1 MARWNPHPKRSDR
14 LRAGVPLGLLLASLG
29 RPALADDAAT
39 SPELGMDPALPQ
51 NAPLPGGMAPA
62 FGVPSDKASDWRF
75 DFHGILTAPLRA
87 GLNTRD
93 NPRPGQSETVLHA
106 PPVVPDDLETF
117 SHTGVVPMPFAQI
130 NFSYGNNIVTGT
142 VSLLARQDSTST
154 SYFDPSA
161 QMGINDVFV
170 TINVPGLPKNLSL
183 KLNAGAFSSRYG
195 ATGEYDLGRYGTPLI
210 GTINGVGEKIS
221 AGIGLGDDFN
231 IQLEQGFQGSSN
243 RPGGGIT
250 PDAWNGWAD
259 QRVGGGLA
267 NHLHAGISYRRLATL
282 AGHYIMAFTQD
293 ERASLDHPDGKI
305 RVTAADLR
313 LNLARFG
320 HFYAAYSHV
329 KARYATSVGRL
340 LEVLNTRGGG
350 GLDDNYFCTLSVG
363 CGTGN
368 GKLDIVGGQYDLS
381 IGRLVSYPVAFL
393 PDGPDVFVSLFGM
406 YTSVSSPFAHN
417 DGVKKLKYGVEAT
430 YSLLPWL
437 AVSGRYDRV
446 TPDMDDERYSF
457 AVLSPRVIFR
467 TNWDSH
473 DQVVLQYSRWF
484 NGSHTTVRTGTPP
497 HEDVTV
503 VPDENMISLS
513 ASMWW

>member
-1 MARWNPHPKRSDR
+1 
-14 LRAGVPLGLLLASLG
+14 
-29 RPALADDAAT
+29 
-39 SPELGMDPALPQ
+39 
-51 NAPLPGGMAPA
+51 
-62 FGVPSDKASDWRF
+62 
-75 DFHGILTAPLRA
+75 
-87 GLNTRD
+87 
-93 NPRPGQSETVLHA
+93 
-106 PPVVPDDLETF
+106 
-117 SHTGVVPMPFAQI
+117 
-130 NFSYGNNIVTGT
+130 
-142 VSLLARQDSTST
+142 
-154 SYFDPSA
+154 
-161 QMGINDVFV
+161 
-170 TINVPGLPKNLSL
+170 
-183 KLNAGAFSSRYG
+183 
-195 ATGEYDLGRYGTPLI
+195 
-210 GTINGVGEKIS
+210 
-221 AGIGLGDDFN
+221 
-231 IQLEQGFQGSSN
+231 
-243 RPGGGIT
+243 
-250 PDAWNGWAD
+250 
-259 QRVGGGLA
+259 
-267 NHLHAGISYRRLATL
+267 
-282 AGHYIMAFTQD
+282 
-293 ERASLDHPDGKI
+293 
-305 RVTAADLR
+305 